1 VSFPAEI
8 APVVDRLVLAVN
20 TMSRAESKDRIAAHC
35 ARVGVDSP
43 EFPGHYA
50 EFLLAG
56 RLTEDLAVARLHY
69 QPSERILEAVTGWER
84 AGLTV
89 RTGDRLAAGPEL
101 GGLAEA
107 ILDARRVVAARLWS
121 DHADRVATASQIVSH
136 MLGRLPAQ
144 FVLAVEHAALPAPA
158 DPYRRLHQHLTTM
171 RYVRA
176 QCHAEAWRSRGLHR
190 DDIVAMTALWHGGTL
205 DTVPPTLLERGLAT
219 VEGLTDRGREMRLS
233 IEEDTNTANA
243 PAFDPLDTATRH
255 TLAETLTALPGTPV

>member
-1 VSFPAEI
+1 
-8 APVVDRLVLAVN
+8 LVLAVN
-20 TMSRAESKDRIAAHC
+20 TAGRAESKEQIAAHC
-35 ARVGVDSP
+35 AEVGVDSP

-56 RLTEDLAVARLHY
+56 RLTEALAVARLHY
-69 QPSERILEAVTGWER
+69 QPPERILAAVTGWEA

-89 RTGDRLAAGPEL
+89 RTGERLAAGPAL
-101 GGLAEA
+101 GGLAGA
-107 ILDARRVVAARLWS
+107 ILEARRVVAVRLWS
-121 DHADRVATASQIVSH
+121 DHADRVATANRIISN
-136 MLGRLPAQ
+136 MLGHLPEQ
-144 FVLAVEHAALPAPA
+144 FVLAVEHAALPAPG

-171 RYVRA
+171 RYVRS
-176 QCHAEAWRSRGLHR
+176 QCHAEAWRARELHR
-190 DDIVAMTALWHGGTL
+190 DDIIAMTALWHGGTL

-243 PAFDPLDTATRH
+243 PAFDPLDTATRR